1 MHQPTTFE
9 VDGDAIREE
18 RMQAG
23 LSRKELARQVGTSR
37 RYICHLE
44 NGTRRHPSPEL
55 YIALRTALKATD
67 ERLRRNPPRPT
78 EDPPPRHERD

>member
-23 LSRKELARQVGTSR
+23 LTREELAQAAGISR
-37 RYICHLE
+37 RYVCHIE
-44 NGTRRHPSPEL
+44 NGTRRHMTPAP
-55 YIALRTALKATD
+55 YIALRAALKATD
-67 ERLRRNPPRPT
+67 ARIRRTPPT
-78 EDPPPRHERD
+78 EDPPHPTERT

>member
-23 LSRKELARQVGTSR
+23 LTRRELARQVGISR
-37 RYICHLE
+37 RYVCHLE
-44 NGTRRHPSPEL
+44 NGTRQHPSPEL
-55 YIALRTALKATD
+55 YIALRTALNATD
-67 ERLRRNPPRPT
+67 ERLRRTPRPT
-78 EDPPPRHERD
+78 EDPPPPTERE

>member
-23 LSRKELARQVGTSR
+23 LTQKELARRAGISR
-37 RYICHLE
+37 RYVGLLE
-44 NGTRRHPSPEL
+44 DGTRNRMSPRA
-55 YIALRTALKATD
+55 YIALRAALKATD
-67 ERLRRNPPRPT
+67 ERLRIPPRPT
-78 EDPPPRHERD
+78 EDSPPERT

>member
-23 LSRKELARQVGTSR
+23 LTQVELARRAGISQ
-37 RYICHLE
+37 RYVSHLE
-44 NGTRRHPSPEL
+44 TGTRKDMRPKT
-55 YIALRTALKATD
+55 YQRLREVLNATD
-67 ERLRRNPPRPT
+67 ERLRRTPPRPT
-78 EDPPPRHERD
+78 EDPPERN

>member
-23 LSRKELARQVGTSR
+23 LSRSDLADAVGISH
-37 RYICHLE
+37 RYVCHLE
-44 NGTRRHPSPEL
+44 NGTRRHMSPKP
-55 YIALRTALKATD
+55 YKRLRTALNATD
-67 ERLRRNPPRPT
+67 ERLRRTTPRPT
-78 EDPPPRHERD
+78 EDNPPPHERE

>member
-23 LSRKELARQVGTSR
+23 LTRRELARQAGISR

-44 NGTRRHPSPEL
+44 NGTRQHMTPKP

-67 ERLRRNPPRPT
+67 ERLRRQPPRPT
-78 EDPPPRHERD
+78 EDPPPERE

>member
-23 LSRKELARQVGTSR
+23 LSRSELARQVGISH

-44 NGTRRHPSPEL
+44 NGTRRYMGPKP
-55 YIALRTALKATD
+55 YKRLRTALNATD
-67 ERLRRNPPRPT
+67 ERLRRTPRPT
-78 EDPPPRHERD
+78 EDPPPPTERR